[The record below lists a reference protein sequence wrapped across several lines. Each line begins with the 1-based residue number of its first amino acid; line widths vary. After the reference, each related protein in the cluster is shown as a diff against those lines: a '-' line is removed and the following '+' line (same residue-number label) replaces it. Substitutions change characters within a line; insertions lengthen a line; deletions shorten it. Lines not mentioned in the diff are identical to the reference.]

1 MGPDA
6 TVHPPDAVED
16 AGSVFFPVTWTQMGT
31 IFDYLSTG
39 FLYLS
44 PDCRIMAINRTA
56 ESLTGL
62 GRHSA
67 LGRLCYETLGDSL
80 CKGDCLFKEAL
91 RQARPLTG
99 NLSVRDAERE
109 VHNWLKI
116 VTPVQAADGAVLG
129 CMEIFQDT
137 TVFQEMMERVGQES
151 RRLREI
157 LDHLDIGIFTCD
169 RSGHIS
175 FFNTTA
181 ERITGFLRREV
192 LGKPCPELFPAEFCR
207 LTPPQG
213 SRKAEEMHDREI
225 RLTANDG
232 RQVPVR
238 ARTMHLGGQGT
249 AALTTFSDLSL
260 VDRYRRALQE
270 RYTFQDMVSADPAMH
285 KLFEILPAVAA
296 SDATVL
302 IEGPTGTGK
311 DLLAKV
317 IHNASPRAA
326 RPLIKVNC
334 AALPDNLLESELFG
348 YSKGA
353 FTGADRD
360 KPGRFQDAHGGTLF
374 LDEIGDLPLALQA
387 KLLRVLEDHE
397 FYPLGSRRPVKVDVR
412 ILSATNR
419 DLSRQ
424 VAEGRF
430 RQDLFYRLNVLRLEL
445 PPLRER
451 RGDLP
456 LLIEHVLQRLCADK
470 NRTIERIAEDA
481 LAILLNHDYPGNV
494 RELENILEHAL
505 IICPDRIIA
514 ARHLP
519 LALQSGQAP
528 PCPPDASNPDA
539 PPPRPAPPDDR
550 RRIVEAL
557 TRHGGNRRQAARSL
571 GIDRTTL
578 WRKIKR
584 YGIEA

>member
-1 MGPDA
+1 MSPGA
-6 TVHPPDAVED
+6 TISPPNR
-16 AGSVFFPVTWTQMGT
+16 GSTADTDHFPATLTQMGA
-31 IFDYLSTG
+31 IFDYLATG

-44 PDCRIMAINRTA
+44 RENRILAINRTA

-62 GRHSA
+62 GRHAA
-67 LGRLCYETLGDSL
+67 LGRLCHEALGESL
-80 CKGDCLFKEAL
+80 CKDGGLSAEAL

-99 NLSVRDAERE
+99 NLRVRDAEGE
-109 VHNWLKI
+109 LHHLLKI
-116 VTPVQAADGAVLG
+116 VAPVHTPDGALVG
-129 CMEIFQDT
+129 CMEIFQDI
-137 TVFQEMMERVGQES
+137 TVFQEMMERVGQEG
-151 RRLREI
+151 RRLRKI
-157 LDHLDIGIFTCD
+157 LDHLDIGIFACD
-169 RSGHIS
+169 RGGHIS
-175 FFNTTA
+175 FFNTSA
-181 ERITGFLRREV
+181 ERITGYLRREV
-192 LGKPCPELFPAEFCR
+192 LGKPCSDLFPEEFCR
-207 LTPPQG
+207 LAPRGGPQ
-213 SRKAEEMHDREI
+213 ADTAAQDREI
-225 RLTANDG
+225 HLRASDG

-238 ARTMHLGGQGT
+238 ARTLDLGGQGT
-249 AALTTFSDLSL
+249 ATLTTFSDLSL
-260 VDRYRRALQE
+260 VDRYRRELQE

-317 IHNASPRAA
+317 IHNASPRAK

-348 YSKGA
+348 YVKGA

-419 DLSRQ
+419 ELARQ

-445 PPLRER
+445 PPLRAR

-470 NRTIERIAEDA
+470 NRRIEGIAEDA

-505 IICPDRIIA
+505 IICPEQTIA

-519 LALQSGQAP
+519 LALQAGNAP
-528 PCPPDASNPDA
+528 VCAPEAPRPEV
-539 PPPRPAPPDDR
+539 PPPPQTDEKQ
-550 RRIVEAL
+550 RIVEAL
-557 TRHGGNRRQAARSL
+557 ARHGGNRRQTAHSL
-571 GIDRTTL
+571 GMDRTTL
-578 WRKIKR
+578 WRKMKR
-584 YGIEA
+584 YGIER